1 MARMFP
7 GVRGAG
13 AALAVAAGI
22 VVAGAPARAT
32 ESTRLVYVRGPGAR
46 DCAGEAAIRDAVR
59 ERLGYDPFFVAA
71 RDTLFVEIQRR
82 GRQLQTQVRL
92 LDGDNVER
100 GARKLSVVA
109 ADCSALIATLS
120 LTISL
125 TIDPARIAQGPPTAD
140 SSLAP
145 PQRET
150 IVAAASAQPA
160 SRAQSPGAVDSGLGR
175 GAVAVAVSAPVPTP
189 GTAPRSRVWSARAGL
204 AAVASLTG
212 APATTGGLAV
222 FAGFT
227 GHRLSLELELR
238 ADAPV
243 TGDSTAPPARV
254 RSWLVAAFL
263 VPCAHLGP
271 TFACPVIGAGV
282 MGASARDVAVSAD
295 RRGPWS
301 AIGGRVGAEMALSA
315 HLLVRAHAELLG
327 NLTRNYLL
335 VDGAEVYRVPRLAAS
350 VGIALAWRFP

>member
-1 MARMFP
+1 MAGMFP
-7 GVRGAG
+7 GVRGVVVV
-13 AALAVAAGI
+13 LAVAAG
-22 VVAGAPARAT
+22 VVGAGTPARAT

-109 ADCSALIATLS
+109 ADCRALIATLS

-125 TIDPARIAQGPPTAD
+125 TIDPARIAQGPPMAD

-145 PQRET
+145 AERET
-150 IVAAASAQPA
+150 MVGATPAESAPRPQSLGPA
-160 SRAQSPGAVDSGLGR
+160 DPGLGS
-175 GAVAVAVSAPVPTP
+175 GAVAVSAPAPTSAP
-189 GTAPRSRVWSARAGL
+189 APRPRVWSARAGV
-204 AAVASLTG
+204 AAVASLAG

-222 FAGFT
+222 FAGLA
-227 GHRLSLELELR
+227 GRGMSMELELR

-254 RSWLVAAFL
+254 RSWLAAAFL

-271 TFACPVIGAGV
+271 SFACPVIGAGV
-282 MGASARDVAVSAD
+282 MGASARDVAVSVD

-315 HLLVRAHAELLG
+315 HLQVRAHAELLG
-327 NLTRNYLL
+327 SLTRNHLL
-335 VDGAEVYRVPRLAAS
+335 VDGAEVYRVPQLAAS
-350 VGIALAWRFP
+350 VGIALARHFP